1 MHMLPP
7 VERGDVAIKK
17 QDFMVRT
24 NVSMVEKSGEPKAV
38 QLELSSYADV
48 NLESLDRLANDHFSA
63 ENQLS
68 ATNPLFVYYRQNRVF
83 ASTPQSVQQSPISED
98 DIRKQSLA
106 KDIHAIQ
113 GLSWWWDKLDAQE
126 ARRHR
131 DEEPGYRD
139 PQLEAVRKLIKDVEE
154 FESIGYDAK
163 SERPGLHLKKSIGL
177 EIHIDQLSSGERAYL
192 VLLADLARRLQVI
205 QPDAE
210 LADIPGIVLIDEIDL
225 HLHPN
230 WQRLIVPTLTRI
242 FKRCQFIVTTHSPQV
257 LGEIKSGRILVL
269 YQNRQGGIE
278 CRRSRSAFGRDSNE
292 ILLDVLDSTDRD
304 EDVKARLE
312 NLESLINRK
321 ELDEARKELDALRLD
336 LESGPVELEIAE
348 QRLRRR
354 ERKSKE

>member
-1 MHMLPP
+1 M
-7 VERGDVAIKK
+7 
-17 QDFMVRT
+17 
-24 NVSMVEKSGEPKAV
+24 
-38 QLELSSYADV
+38 
-48 NLESLDRLANDHFSA
+48 
-63 ENQLS
+63 
-68 ATNPLFVYYRQNRVF
+68 
-83 ASTPQSVQQSPISED
+83 
-98 DIRKQSLA
+98 
-106 KDIHAIQ
+106 
-113 GLSWWWDKLDAQE
+113 
-126 ARRHR
+126 
-131 DEEPGYRD
+131 
-139 PQLEAVRKLIKDVEE
+139 EE
-154 FESIGYDAK
+154 FETIGYNAK
-163 SERPGLHLKKSIGL
+163 SERPGLYLKKSL
-177 EIHIDQLSSGERAYL
+177 NPEIHVDQLSSGERAYL
-192 VLLADLARRLQVI
+192 ILLADLARRLQVI

-348 QRLRRR
+348 RRLRRR

>member
-1 MHMLPP
+1 MI
-7 VERGDVAIKK
+7 G
-17 QDFMVRT
+17 
-24 NVSMVEKSGEPKAV
+24 
-38 QLELSSYADV
+38 
-48 NLESLDRLANDHFSA
+48 
-63 ENQLS
+63 
-68 ATNPLFVYYRQNRVF
+68 
-83 ASTPQSVQQSPISED
+83 
-98 DIRKQSLA
+98 
-106 KDIHAIQ
+106 
-113 GLSWWWDKLDAQE
+113 
-126 ARRHR
+126 
-131 DEEPGYRD
+131 
-139 PQLEAVRKLIKDVEE
+139 KDVEE

-163 SERPGLHLKKSIGL
+163 SERPGLHSEKIHRILRYTSINFRVVNVRIL
-177 EIHIDQLSSGERAYL
+177 I
-192 VLLADLARRLQVI
+192 LLADLARRLQVI

-292 ILLDVLDSTDRD
+292 LLLDVLDSTDRD